1 MNGLFCFLAAS
12 LQKTYT
18 TLLIQARRKLY
29 VTWTPLLQGSRKLKN
44 TQSWERNEMYRAAT
58 LPVRDVYPDT
68 VTVLGS
74 KIPTEEIREEW
85 EKTSGSIAITFP
97 PQKPC
102 RWLSISVQQQH
113 HRALHGW
120 TGVPDTRG
128 SHPVPDTRG
137 FPTQGGPIP
146 SLTGPALR
154 SDFPALSPATLVHL
168 QFVRKTITLNAI
180 PSAHPTANDHFA
192 MKMIHLLLF
201 V

>member
-29 VTWTPLLQGSRKLKN
+29 VTWTPLLQGSRKLKK

-120 TGVPDTRG
+120 TGGPRHKGVPSRPRHKGVPNTRG
-128 SHPVPDTRG
+128 SHPVPDRTSSPLR
-137 FPTQGGPIP
+137 FP
-146 SLTGPALR
+146 S
-154 SDFPALSPATLVHL
+154 
-168 QFVRKTITLNAI
+168 TITCDSGAF
-180 PSAHPTANDHFA
+180 T
-192 MKMIHLLLF
+192 
-201 V
+201 VR